1 MDGIYEG
8 YICQMLNARLE
19 VARRIVAEKKRDEPN
34 GQEEASLP
42 LRGNEVSSPG
52 ELKVPLGESTALSR
66 KEAKL
71 PFEVN
76 KLMSYI
82 KQDQYLRQRKKK
94 LKNVTPE

>member
-19 VARRIVAEKKRDEPN
+19 VARQIVAEKKRDETII
-34 GQEEASLP
+34 QEETIGDSSASSH
-42 LRGNEVSSPG
+42 R
-52 ELKVPLGESTALSR
+52 
-66 KEAKL
+66 EAKL

>member
-19 VARRIVAEKKRDEPN
+19 VARQIVAEKKRDETII
-34 GQEEASLP
+34 QEETIGDSSTSSHGEASLP
-42 LRGNEVSSPG
+42 LRGNEVSSH
-52 ELKVPLGESTALSR
+52 R
-66 KEAKL
+66 EASL